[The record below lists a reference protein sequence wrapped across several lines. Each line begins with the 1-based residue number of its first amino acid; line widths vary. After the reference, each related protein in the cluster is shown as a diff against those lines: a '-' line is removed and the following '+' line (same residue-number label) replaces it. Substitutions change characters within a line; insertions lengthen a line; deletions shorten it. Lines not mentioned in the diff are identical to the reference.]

1 MASAGSGGARNRA
14 EARAKVLGDLAKAVS
29 DASLRREELV
39 KSTQRSSLQRLL
51 SPVDGIVSQLAVHTV
66 GGVVEAAKP
75 IMVVVPSG
83 GSLVVE
89 AKVLNKDMGFVN
101 VGQPVAVKLEAFP
114 FTRFG
119 TVPGTI
125 TNIGSDAVEDEK
137 LGLVYT
143 VRVKLARAMMARG
156 DTMVALTPGMA
167 ATADIKTGRRS
178 IMSYLMSPIDEA
190 RLSAGRER

>member
-1 MASAGSGGARNRA
+1 MRASANI
-14 EARAKVLGDLAKAVS
+14 VPKAVS

-39 KSTQRSSLQRLL
+39 KSTRRSSLQRLL
-51 SPVDGIVSQLAVHTV
+51 SPVDGTISQLAVHTV
-66 GGVVEAAKP
+66 GGMVEATKP

-83 GSLVVE
+83 DRLIVE
-89 AKVLNKDMGFVN
+89 AKVLNKDMGFVS
-101 VGQPVAVKLEAFP
+101 VGQAVAVKLEAFP

-119 TVPGTI
+119 TVPGVI
-125 TNIGSDAVEDEK
+125 TSIGSDAVEDEK

-143 VRVKLARAMMARG
+143 VRVKLERSTMARG
-156 DTMVALTPGMA
+156 DTTVALAPGMA

-178 IMSYLMSPIDEA
+178 ILSYLVSPIDEA

>member
-1 MASAGSGGARNRA
+1 MI
-14 EARAKVLGDLAKAVS
+14 V
-29 DASLRREELV
+29 
-39 KSTQRSSLQRLL
+39 QRLL
-51 SPVDGIVSQLAVHTV
+51 SPVDGTISQLAVHTV

-83 GSLVVE
+83 GTLIVE
-89 AKVLNKDMGFVN
+89 AKVLNKDMGFVS
-101 VGQPVAVKLEAFP
+101 VGQGVAVKLEAFP

-125 TNIGSDAVEDEK
+125 TSIGSDAIEDEK
-137 LGLVYT
+137 LGLVYM
-143 VRVKLARAMMARG
+143 VRVKLARSTMARG
-156 DTMVALTPGMA
+156 DATVALAPGMA

-178 IMSYLMSPIDEA
+178 IMSYLVSPIDEA